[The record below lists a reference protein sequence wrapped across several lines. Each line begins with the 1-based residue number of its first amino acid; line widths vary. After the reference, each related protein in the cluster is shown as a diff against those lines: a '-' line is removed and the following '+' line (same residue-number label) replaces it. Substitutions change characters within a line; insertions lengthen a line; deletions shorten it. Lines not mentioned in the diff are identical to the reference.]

1 MPDPDL
7 REEVIPIKNIYLDHA
22 AATPLSQETK
32 EYLISLLDTYGNPS
46 SLHSLGGQARQL
58 LSSARESAARFINA
72 RPDRICFTGSGSASN
87 TLAIKGC
94 SAEYNCRILY
104 SPTAHKSILNCAKD
118 CPHSHP
124 LTVDRQG
131 AIILSDLEKLL
142 DAGDTPALAVIDY
155 ASSELGTIQDVQ
167 TIIDLV
173 HSRRGLVF
181 LDCTGSIPTIPVDVN
196 TLDAD
201 MLAFSAHKLGAL
213 KGCGVLYKK
222 PGVKLKPLVYGSQE
236 QGLWGGTENILG
248 IASLGTALR
257 QYDYASVSPRNRDYV
272 YDYVRHNIP
281 DSYLVGSPVRRLP
294 HNLYL
299 CFRGVDGESLM
310 ILLDLKG
317 IQVSTG
323 SACNSQS
330 RTASA
335 ALSAIGMD
343 EADIHSCIRLS
354 FSGRETTD
362 ELDYVCRTLKEAVD
376 RLRDP

>member
-1 MPDPDL
+1 M
-7 REEVIPIKNIYLDHA
+7 IPIKSIYLDHA

-58 LSSARESAARFINA
+58 LSSARESAAQFINA
-72 RPDRICFTGSGSASN
+72 RPDRIYFTGSGSASN
-87 TLAIKGC
+87 TLAVRG
-94 SAEYNCRILY
+94 YYTGRNCRILY
-104 SPTAHKSILNCAKD
+104 SPIAHKSLLSCAKS

-124 LTVDRQG
+124 LTVDRHG
-131 AIILSDLEKLL
+131 AVILSDLEKLL
-142 DAGDTPALAVIDY
+142 DASDLPALAAIDY
-155 ASSELGTIQDVQ
+155 ANPEIGTIQDVQ
-167 TIIDLV
+167 AIIDLV

-181 LDCTGSIPTIPVDVN
+181 LDCTGSIPTIPVDVE
-196 TLDAD
+196 TLNAD

-213 KGCGVLYKK
+213 KGCGLLYKK
-222 PGVKLKPLVYGSQE
+222 PCIKLEPLIYGSQE
-236 QGLWGGTENILG
+236 QGLLGGTENVLG
-248 IASLGTALR
+248 IVSLGAALR
-257 QYDYASVSPRNRDYV
+257 QYDYSSVSPKNRDYV

-281 DSYLVGSPVRRLP
+281 DSYLVGSPVKRLA

-323 SACNSQS
+323 SACNSHS

-335 ALSAIGMD
+335 ALSVIGMD
-343 EADIHSCIRLS
+343 AADIHSCIRLS
-354 FSGRETTD
+354 FGGKETRED
-362 ELDYVCRTLKEAVD
+362 LDYVCRTLKECVG
-376 RLRDP
+376 RLRVQ